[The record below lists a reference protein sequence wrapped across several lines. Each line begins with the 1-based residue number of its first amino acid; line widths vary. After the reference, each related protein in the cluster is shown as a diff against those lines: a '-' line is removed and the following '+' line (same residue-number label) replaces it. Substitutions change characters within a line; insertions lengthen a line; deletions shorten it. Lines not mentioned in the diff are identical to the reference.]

1 MVSGEANQKV
11 QAGHL
16 KRNAY
21 LYIRQSTPRQVLE
34 NTESTRRQYAL
45 QQRAV
50 ALGWAQEQVIVIDND
65 QGQTGATAVDRE
77 GFQKLVTE
85 VSMGRAGIV
94 LGLEVSRLA
103 RNSADWHRLL
113 EICALS
119 STLIL
124 DEDGIYDPAHFNDRL
139 LLGLKGTMSEA
150 ELHVLYARLRGG
162 MLNKAKRGEVILPP
176 PAGLVYN
183 EQGQIILDPD
193 QAIQQSIR
201 LFFATFRR
209 TGSIYATVRA
219 FREQGL
225 KVPVRPAGGA
235 YHGELVWGE
244 LECSRAASI
253 LHNPRYTGA
262 FVYGRTRF
270 RKKINGAGRSTRRLP
285 REEWHTVLRD
295 AHPGYIG
302 WEEYEDNLR
311 RLEANRRKPE
321 GNSHKGAPREGPA
334 LLQGLALCGRCGAG
348 MHVCYHSRHGRSVPT
363 YVCRDL
369 RRRQGGKTCQ
379 SIDGTSI
386 EEAISQL
393 ILESVTPLTLDVA
406 LQVQEEVQSRLVEAD
421 RWRQAEV
428 KRARYE
434 AQLAQRRYMQVDPDN
449 RLVADTL
456 EADWNQ
462 KLRALAEAQTKY
474 QQQREADSKKLEAGQ
489 QAQIRALARDFP
501 KLWKDP
507 RTPDRERKRMVRL
520 LLEDVTVLRD
530 QQLTLHIRFKG
541 GAVRTLHL
549 PRPLRVYQQHKTDP
563 AIVAEIDRLL
573 NQYTSAEIAGILNE
587 RGLRTGE
594 GNRFILPR
602 VKSIERLYG
611 LKSRYERLRAAGML
625 TRFEVAGLLGITRY
639 RIERYRKQGL
649 LRGHL
654 YNSNAEYLY
663 EPPDPALKT
672 RPGAIHADEVQYEA

>member
-1 MVSGEANQKV
+1 MVMGEANQKV
-11 QAGHL
+11 NAAHL

-34 NTESTRRQYAL
+34 NTESTKRQYAL

-50 ALGWAQEQVIVIDND
+50 ALGWGREQIIVIDSD
-65 QGQTGATAVDRE
+65 LGQSGATAADRE

-119 STLIL
+119 ETLIL

-150 ELHVLYARLRGG
+150 ELHVLQARLRGG
-162 MLNKAKRGEVILPP
+162 LLNKAKRGEVTLPL

-183 EQGQIILDPD
+183 EQGQVMLDPD
-193 QAIQQSIR
+193 QAVQQSIR

-219 FREQGL
+219 FREQGW
-225 KVPVRPAGGA
+225 KVPVRPKGGG
-235 YHGELVWGE
+235 YRDPLVWGE
-244 LECSRAASI
+244 LECSRAASM
-253 LHNPRYTGA
+253 LHNPRYTGT
-262 FVYGRTRF
+262 FVYGRHRY
-270 RKKINGAGRSTRRLP
+270 RKKANEGGYSIRLVP

-295 AHPGYIG
+295 AHPGYIS
-302 WEEYEDNLR
+302 WEEYEENLR
-311 RLEANRRKPE
+311 RLECNQRKPE
-321 GNSHKGAPREGPA
+321 GNCHKGAPREGPA

-348 MHVCYHSRHGRSVPT
+348 MHVCYHYRRGQPVPA
-363 YVCRDL
+363 YVCRHQH
-369 RRRQGGKTCQ
+369 RRYAGKYCQ
-379 SIDGTSI
+379 SLDGAGI

-406 LQVQEEVQSRLVEAD
+406 LAVQEEMQSRLAEAD
-421 RWRQAEV
+421 RLRQAEV

-474 QQQREADSKKLEAGQ
+474 EQQREADSKRLEAGQ
-489 QAQIRALARDFP
+489 QAQIRALAKDFP

-507 RTPDRERKRMVRL
+507 RTPHRERKRMVRL
-520 LLEDVTVLRD
+520 LLEDVTLIRD
-530 QQLTLHIRFKG
+530 QQITMHIRFKG
-541 GAVRTLHL
+541 GAVRTMHL
-549 PRPLRVYQQHKTDP
+549 PRPLRVFERHKTDS
-563 AIVAEIDRLL
+563 AVVAEIDRLL
-573 NQYTSAEIAGILNE
+573 NQHTSAEIAELLNE
-587 RGLRTGE
+587 RGFRTGA
-594 GNRFILPR
+594 GNRFILSR
-602 VKSIERLYG
+602 VKSLERSYG
-611 LKSRYERLRAAGML
+611 VKSRYERLRAAGLL
-625 TRFEVAGLLGITRY
+625 TSSEVAERLGISKA
-639 RIERYRKQGL
+639 EVQKYRKLGMLQGY
-649 LRGHL
+649 L
-654 YNSNAEYLY
+654 YNRHAEYLY
-663 EPPDPALKT
+663 EPPGAKHTTQPARNSPCK
-672 RPGAIHADEVQYEA
+672 

>member
-1 MVSGEANQKV
+1 MVSGEANPKV

-34 NTESTRRQYAL
+34 NTESTKRQYAL
-45 QQRAV
+45 QQRAL
-50 ALGWAQEQVIVIDND
+50 ALGWAREQIIIIDND
-65 QGQTGATAVDRE
+65 QGQTGASAVDRE

-119 STLIL
+119 ETLIL

-150 ELHVLYARLRGG
+150 ELHVLQARLRGG
-162 MLNKAKRGEVILPP
+162 MLSKAQRGEAILPL

-193 QAIQQSIR
+193 QAVQQSVR

-219 FREQGL
+219 FHEQGL

-235 YHGELVWGE
+235 YGGELVWGE
-244 LECSRAASI
+244 LECSRAASM

-262 FVYGRTRF
+262 FVYGRRRY
-270 RKKINGAGRSTRRLP
+270 RKKAHAAGYSIRQLP
-285 REEWHTVLRD
+285 REEWHTLLRD
-295 AHPGYIG
+295 AHPGYIR
-302 WEEYEDNLR
+302 WEDYEENLR

-321 GNSHKGAPREGPA
+321 GNSHQGAPREGPA

-348 MHVCYHSRHGRSVPT
+348 MQVCYHHRHGQSVPS
-363 YVCRDL
+363 YVCRD
-369 RRRQGGKTCQ
+369 RRQLRGGGTCQ
-379 SIDGTSI
+379 SIGGTAI

-393 ILESVTPLTLDVA
+393 VLESVTPLTLDVA
-406 LQVQEEVQSRLVEAD
+406 LAVQEELQSRLAEAD
-421 RWRQAEV
+421 GLRQAEV
-428 KRARYE
+428 QRARYE

-462 KLRALAEAQTKY
+462 KLRALAEAQTRY
-474 QQQREADSKKLEAGQ
+474 EQQREADSKKLETGQ
-489 QAQIRALARDFP
+489 QTQIRALARDFP
-501 KLWKDP
+501 KLWKDS

-520 LLEDVTVLRD
+520 LLEDVTLLRD
-530 QQLTLHIRFKG
+530 QQITLHIRFKG
-541 GAVRTLHL
+541 GAVRTLRL
-549 PRPLRVYQQHKTDP
+549 PLPLPLYERRKTDP
-563 AIVAEIDRLL
+563 ATVAEIDRLL
-573 NQYTSAEIAGILNE
+573 NQHTSAEIAGILNE

-594 GNRFILPR
+594 GNLFILPR
-602 VKSIERLYG
+602 VKSIERRYG
-611 LKSRYERLRAAGML
+611 LKSRYERLRDAGML
-625 TRFEVAGLLGITRY
+625 TNSEVAEHLGISLNEVGRY
-639 RIERYRKQGL
+639 REQGR
-649 LRGHL
+649 LRGYL
-654 YNSNAEYLY
+654 YNRHAEYLY
-663 EPPDPALKT
+663 EPPDPALSRKQ
-672 RPGAIHADEVQYEA
+672 GAIRADEVQYEA

>member
-1 MVSGEANQKV
+1 MLSGEANQKV
-11 QAGHL
+11 RAAHL

-34 NTESTRRQYAL
+34 NTESTKRQYAL
-45 QQRAV
+45 QQRAA
-50 ALGWAQEQVIVIDND
+50 ALGWAREQIIVIDHD
-65 QGQTGATAVDRE
+65 LGQSGATAADRE
-77 GFQKLVTE
+77 GFQKLMTE

-119 STLIL
+119 ETLIL

-150 ELHVLYARLRGG
+150 ELHVLHARLRGG
-162 MLNKAKRGEVILPP
+162 MLSKAKRGEVILPL
-176 PAGLVYN
+176 PAGLVYD
-183 EQGQIILDPD
+183 EQSLVIRDPD
-193 QAIQQSIR
+193 QAVQQSIQ

-225 KVPVRPAGGA
+225 KVPVRPPGA
-235 YHGELVWGE
+235 RYHDSLVWGE
-244 LECSRAASI
+244 LQCTRAASM

-262 FVYGRTRF
+262 FVYGRRRC
-270 RKKINGAGRSTRRLP
+270 RKKANEAGYSVRSLP

-295 AHPGYIG
+295 AHPGYIS
-302 WEEYEDNLR
+302 WEEYEENLR
-311 RLEANRRKPE
+311 RLESNQRKPE
-321 GNSHKGAPREGPA
+321 GNCHKGAPREGPA
-334 LLQGLALCGRCGAG
+334 LLQGLALCGRCGAS
-348 MHVCYHSRHGRSVPT
+348 MHVCYHVRGGQSVPA
-363 YVCRDL
+363 YICRDQ
-369 RRRQGGKTCQ
+369 RRRYAGKYCQ
-379 SIDGTSI
+379 YLEGTGI

-406 LQVQEEVQSRLVEAD
+406 LAVQAEMQSRLAEAD
-421 RWRQAEV
+421 RLRQAEV

-456 EADWNQ
+456 EADWNH

-474 QQQREADSKKLEAGQ
+474 EQQREADSKKLDTGQ
-489 QAQIRALARDFP
+489 QAQIRALAKDFP

-520 LLEDVTVLRD
+520 LLEDVTLLRD
-530 QQLTLHIRFKG
+530 QQIIMHVRFKG
-541 GAVRTLHL
+541 GAVRTMHL
-549 PRPLRVYQQHKTDP
+549 PLPLRTYEQRKTNP

-573 NQYTSAEIAGILNE
+573 DQHTSAEIAEILNG

-625 TRFEVAGLLGITRY
+625 TRFEVADRLGITRY
-639 RIERYRKQGL
+639 RVEKYRKLGL
-649 LRGHL
+649 LRGHF

-663 EPPDPALKT
+663 EPPDPALGK
-672 RPGAIHADEVQYEA
+672 RPETIRVSEVQCEA